1 MALLDL
7 LNPGQIVIFVLVGII
22 LYTTCH
28 LFYNLFLH
36 PLRRYPGPL
45 LMRATRWGYCAR
57 AMRGTLPFDVLA
69 LHKRYGPVVRIAP
82 DELAFAD
89 PQAWKDIMG
98 HRTGA
103 AAAAGTSATAGDGAA
118 GPVAAEFQK
127 SNRFYRPV
135 EDMPTDIV
143 NAGRE
148 EHALLRRTMAH
159 GFSDRSMRE
168 QQPLIKGYI
177 DLLIRRLREH
187 GQEGKTPVDMAAWY
201 NFTTFDV
208 IGDLAFGESFGCLE
222 NSSYHPWVKAIFE
235 VARAGTVFQTVAN
248 WPVLMKLLLA
258 LIPSKFMEER
268 KKHDEM
274 AMDKL
279 RRRMEAGKQR
289 PDLIEGLL
297 KKADE
302 WGLTLEKLQ
311 ANSGILIIGG
321 SETTATL
328 LSGVTYF
335 LLTNPE
341 AMKKLTAEIRGAFK
355 SEDEIDF
362 ASVSTLPYL
371 LACLDEAL
379 RMYPPVPTGLPR
391 VVPKGGANIAGN
403 YVPENTVVAVHQWAM
418 YHNDDHFKDPFVFHP
433 ERWLG
438 DPAFAQDH
446 KEAFQ
451 PFHLG
456 PRNCLGKN
464 LAYIEMRL
472 ILSRVLWNFDLKIAE
487 DSLDWMSKQRIF
499 NLWEKGKLNA
509 YAIPVAR

>member
-1 MALLDL
+1 MALSSLSAGQL
-7 LNPGQIVIFVLVGII
+7 LALGFASLALYVTSHI
-22 LYTTCH
+22 L
-28 LFYNLFLH
+28 YNLFLH
-36 PLRRYPGPL
+36 PLRHYPGPW
-45 LMRATRWGYCAR
+45 LMRATRWGYSLRHMA
-57 AMRGTLPFDVLA
+57 GTLPFDMLA
-69 LHKRYGPVVRIAP
+69 LHQRYGPVVRVAP
-82 DELAFAD
+82 NELAFSD
-89 PQAWKDIMG
+89 PRAWRDIMG
-98 HRTGA
+98 HR
-103 AAAAGTSATAGDGAA
+103 SASGSGS
-118 GPVAAEFQK
+118 GVGGGGSSEGHVGGEEMLK
-127 SNRFYRPV
+127 YNRFYKPV
-135 EDMPTDIV
+135 DDMPTDIV

-168 QQPLIKGYI
+168 QQPLIQDYI
-177 DLLIRRLREH
+177 NLLIRRLREKS
-187 GQEGKTPVDMAAWY
+187 EGGSKVDLAAWY
-201 NFTTFDV
+201 NYTTFDV
-208 IGDLAFGESFGCLE
+208 IGDLAFGESFGCLD
-222 NSSYHPWVKAIFE
+222 NSDYHPWVKAIFE
-235 VARAGTVFQTVAN
+235 VARAGTIFQTLAHY
-248 WPVLMKLLLA
+248 PALIKLLLA
-258 LIPSKFMEER
+258 FIPSKFKEER
-268 KKHDEM
+268 EKHMQMTM
-274 AMDKL
+274 AKL
-279 RRRMEAGKQR
+279 KRRMEAGKER
-289 PDLIEGLL
+289 PDLVEGLL

-311 ANSGILIIGG
+311 ANSAILIIGG

-341 AMKKLTAEIRGAFK
+341 AMKKLTAEIRGSFK

-362 ASVSTLPYL
+362 SSVSTLPYL

-403 YVPENTVVAVHQWAM
+403 YVPEKTVVAVHQWAM
-418 YHNDDHFKDPFVFHP
+418 YHNDDHFKDPFVYHP

-438 DPAFAQDH
+438 DPAFADDR

-472 ILSRVLWNFDLKIAE
+472 ILTRVLWNFDLRIAE
-487 DSLDWMSKQRIF
+487 ESLDWMSKQRIF
-499 NLWEKGKLNA
+499 NLWEKGKLNV
-509 YAIPVAR
+509 YMTPVAR